1 MIERGWQLLADALPR
16 PWMLWSLG
24 PVMLLYAAAA
34 ARFAGWLRV
43 ARGVRVNYT
52 RKVFHFFIF
61 TTAGLVQLMWGLPG
75 VALFGTIVAVLVVWA
90 VWRGDGDP
98 FYEAMARDS
107 DRPRRSLFILV
118 PLATTAL
125 GGVASNLLFPQF
137 AFVGYMVCGW
147 GDALGEPVGAR
158 WGRHGYR
165 VPSLGGVPAHRTLE
179 GSAAVCLG
187 GALAAS
193 VGLVLVGLPW
203 PVALGAGA
211 ACGAFGA
218 LVEAFS
224 NHGLDNFTIQLAAS
238 ATAFLLL
245 A

>member
-118 PLATTAL
+118 PLATTAWVPCAVARRRAGPPDARGFRRRL
-125 GGVASNLLFPQF
+125 PRWCAGSLCRPGAGGVALAGRARRRGGMRRLRCARGGLQQSRARQLHDPAGGL
-137 AFVGYMVCGW
+137 
-147 GDALGEPVGAR
+147 GDSLSAACVSRRSPVARPTPSCRSVNGLGPGGAR
-158 WGRHGYR
+158 RQR
-165 VPSLGGVPAHRTLE
+165 
-179 GSAAVCLG
+179 
-187 GALAAS
+187 
-193 VGLVLVGLPW
+193 
-203 PVALGAGA
+203 
-211 ACGAFGA
+211 AF
-218 LVEAFS
+218 
-224 NHGLDNFTIQLAAS
+224 IC
-238 ATAFLLL
+238 
-245 A
+245 